1 METLILEISTRGLHR
16 YQQIDREVT
25 TIGRALDNDIILSDP
40 TVAPHHLKIIRYG
53 NSSIE
58 LVNLTEVNPARVN
71 NQRLQSMVTEKLPL
85 KLEIGRIQAQ
95 LLPRDYAVAETRS
108 LAGNG
113 HGKHLFGHVYWTVL
127 LVLACLCLGG
137 LEFFL
142 NSYNTVKWSDLFKYV
157 LRETVLTV
165 AVFVLALSILERL
178 LVNRWEIRQLI
189 TSVCLVYLL
198 YNFISI
204 FASGL
209 NYLFSASW
217 PTTWLHFGWY
227 LTFIPCAIALYLI
240 HISHLKQS
248 RSIMLAIL
256 IASPI
261 AVPSILQS
269 QHLRA
274 LLDDF
279 SAVAKYQNSLSSMN
293 WHLKDSVTINSFI
306 EQAQDLNRGKF
317 AD

>member
-1 METLILEISTRGLHR
+1 MEDLILEISTRGLHR

-25 TIGRALDNDIILSDP
+25 TLGRALDNDIILSDP
-40 TVAPHHLKIIRYG
+40 TVAPHHLKIIRHAD
-53 NSSIE
+53 SRVE
-58 LVNLTEVNPARVN
+58 LVNLSEVNPIRVN
-71 NQRLQSMVTEKLPL
+71 DQRLPSVVTEKLPL
-85 KLEIGRIQAQ
+85 KLEIGRVHAQ
-95 LLPRDYAVAETRS
+95 LLPRDYAVADTRS

-113 HGKHLFGHVYWTVL
+113 HGKNLFGHAYWTVL
-127 LVLACLCLGG
+127 LVLACLFMGG
-137 LEFFL
+137 MEFFL

-157 LRETVLTV
+157 LRETVLTIG
-165 AVFVLALSILERL
+165 VFVLALSILERL

-189 TSVCLVYLL
+189 TTVCLVYLL
-198 YNFISI
+198 FNFVSL
-204 FASGL
+204 SGHGL

-240 HISHLKQS
+240 HISHLKHS
-248 RSIMLAIL
+248 RAILLAIL

-269 QHLRA
+269 QHLRS

-279 SAVAKYQNSLSSMN
+279 SPAAKYQNSLSALN
-293 WHLKDSVTINSFI
+293 WHLKDSVTIDGFV
-306 EQAQDLNRGKF
+306 EQAQALTPGEF

>member
-58 LVNLTEVNPARVN
+58 LVNLTEVNPTQVN
-71 NQRLQSMVTEKLPL
+71 NQRLQSMVTEKLPI

-95 LLPRDYAVAETRS
+95 LLPRDYAVAHTRS

-113 HGKHLFGHVYWTVL
+113 HGNHLFGHVYWTVL
-127 LVLACLCLGG
+127 LVLACLFLGG

-142 NSYNTVKWSDLFKYV
+142 NSYNSVKWSDLLKYV
-157 LRETVLTV
+157 LRETVLTIG
-165 AVFVLALSILERL
+165 VFVLALSILERL
-178 LVNRWEIRQLI
+178 LVNRWEIKQLI

-198 YNFISI
+198 FNFISML
-204 FASGL
+204 AGEL

-217 PTTWLHFGWY
+217 PATLLHFGWY
-227 LTFIPCAIALYLI
+227 LAIIPGAIVLYLT

-269 QHLRA
+269 PHLRA

-279 SAVAKYQNSLSSMN
+279 SAAAKYQNSLSPLN
-293 WHLKDSVTINSFI
+293 WHLKDSVTIDSFI
-306 EQAQDLNRGKF
+306 EQAKDVHPGEF

>member
-1 METLILEISTRGLHR
+1 METLILEITTRGLHR
-16 YQQIDREVT
+16 YHQIEREVT

-53 NSSIE
+53 DSSIE
-58 LVNLTEVNPARVN
+58 LVNLTEVNPTRVD
-71 NQRLQSMVTEKLPL
+71 NQRLQSLVTEKLPL
-85 KLEIGRIQAQ
+85 ELEIGRIHAQ
-95 LLPRDYAVAETRS
+95 LLPNDYAVADTRP

-113 HGKHLFGHVYWTVL
+113 RRSHLFGHIYWTVL
-127 LVLACLCLGG
+127 LVLACLIVGG

-142 NSYNTVKWSDLFKYV
+142 NSYNTVKWSDLLKYV
-157 LRETVLTV
+157 LRETVLTIG
-165 AVFVLALSILERL
+165 VFVLALSVLERL

-189 TSVCLVYLL
+189 TTICLVYLL
-198 YNFISI
+198 FNFISMI
-204 FASGL
+204 AGEL

-227 LTFIPCAIALYLI
+227 LIIIPCAIALYLT

-248 RSIMLAIL
+248 RAMMLAIL

-269 QHLRA
+269 PHLRA
-274 LLDDF
+274 LLSDF
-279 SAVAKYQNSLSSMN
+279 SLAAKYQNSLSSFN
-293 WHLKDSVTINSFI
+293 WHLKKSVTIDSFI
-306 EQAQDLNRGKF
+306 EQAKELHPGEF